1 MDKNALIVFL
11 TLVIVLLLVLIAY
24 LMGMENQPQRE
35 PEPLPEFPADEILE
49 EIRKDFDELF
59 LKWEARDRE
68 KPSESRR
75 LTAPSRKKP
84 DTEPRERTRTLIPE
98 QRNDRSIDDD
108 SLGRH

>member
-11 TLVIVLLLVLIAY
+11 TLVIVMLLVLIAY
-24 LMGMENQPQRE
+24 LMGRESQPQPE

-75 LTAPSRKKP
+75 LTAPSVKKP
-84 DTEPRERTRTLIPE
+84 DTEPRERTRTLIPK

>member
-11 TLVIVLLLVLIAY
+11 TLVIVVLLVLIAY
-24 LMGMENQPQRE
+24 LMGRENQPQPE

-75 LTAPSRKKP
+75 LTAPSIKKP
-84 DTEPRERTRTLIPE
+84 DTEPRERTRTLIPK